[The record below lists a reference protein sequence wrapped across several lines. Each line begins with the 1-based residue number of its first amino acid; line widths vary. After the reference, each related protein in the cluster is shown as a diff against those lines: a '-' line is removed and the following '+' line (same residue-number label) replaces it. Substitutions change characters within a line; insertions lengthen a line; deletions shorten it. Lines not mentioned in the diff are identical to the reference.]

1 MPRTRS
7 ERLTEAL
14 LERLRP
20 HVVEFVETLP
30 GAAESD
36 EPEDGEE
43 EAAYIAQRAEEQL
56 ARFRAKR
63 PRASPPIPCARRRE
77 SHPIPGAIPCAAAPE
92 NGPHAPRETAG
103 RKRRKAT
110 GSP

>member
-20 HVVEFVETLP
+20 HVAEFVETLP

-36 EPEDGEE
+36 EPADGEE

-63 PRASPPIPCARRRE
+63 PRASPPIPCSLRRE
-77 SHPIPGAIPCAAAPE
+77 SHPVPGAIPCAVSAE
-92 NGPHAPRETAG
+92 NGPRVPRETAK
-103 RKRRKAT
+103 RKRSKAT
-110 GSP
+110 HSP